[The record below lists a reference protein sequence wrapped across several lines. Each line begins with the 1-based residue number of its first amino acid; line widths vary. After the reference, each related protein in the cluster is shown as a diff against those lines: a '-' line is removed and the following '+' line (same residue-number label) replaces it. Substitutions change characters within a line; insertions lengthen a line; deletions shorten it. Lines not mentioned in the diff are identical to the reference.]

1 MTGSAGS
8 MTIAQSAHGAALQR
22 WPAEAIT
29 SMQAALSLHETS
41 VAMTPTEAP
50 TRSFDLPFP
59 IAEYKARVARV
70 QQEMAR
76 RGIDVLMINH
86 LENIYYLSGYR
97 TIGYYSFM
105 ALFVPASGDPVHLT
119 RFIEKSAVQGSS
131 WVEDAIFYPDTE
143 HYLDAAVRVI
153 KERNWDALRIGVDKS
168 AWYLTIDDFEKLQQR
183 LPQARWVDSSLLVEN
198 MRLIKSPAEQAYSR
212 KAGQAA
218 SEGMRSALGALRA
231 GITED
236 DLMAAAYNGLFR
248 MHSEFPGLPPLINS
262 GVRHTMAHAMAEGNP
277 VRDGDAVYF
286 EVGASIKRY
295 HAATLRIGFVGTPPK
310 LFYDLTD
317 LCRRSLDAGFKEMK
331 PGNPAQAV
339 DHAARKV
346 IADAGYGDQFRHKA
360 GYSIGIALPP
370 DWSEARTMML
380 RGGETRP
387 LQPGMVFH
395 FLPAVFEYR
404 EYGVGLSETVLITE
418 NGYEILTNVDQKLFV
433 VK

>member
-1 MTGSAGS
+1 MPP
-8 MTIAQSAHGAALQR
+8 QPL
-22 WPAEAIT
+22 
-29 SMQAALSLHETS
+29 
-41 VAMTPTEAP
+41 
-50 TRSFDLPFP
+50 DLPFAV
-59 IAEYKARVARV
+59 AEYEARVAHV
-70 QQEMAR
+70 QTELTR
-76 RGIDVLMINH
+76 RNLDVLMINH

-105 ALFVPASGDPVHLT
+105 ALFVPRSGNPVHLT

-131 WVEDAIFYPDTE
+131 WVADAIFYPDTE

-153 KERNWDALRIGVDKS
+153 KERGWDNRSIGIDKS
-168 AWYLTIDDFEKLQQR
+168 AWYLTIDDFEKLQGR
-183 LPQARWVDSSLLVEN
+183 LPKARWVDTSLLIEN

-212 KAGQAA
+212 RAGQAA
-218 SEGMRSALGALRA
+218 SEGMRSALSALRA

-236 DLMAAAYNGLFR
+236 DLMAAAYAGLFR
-248 MHSEFPGLPPLINS
+248 KHSEYPGLPPLINA

-277 VRDGDAVYF
+277 VRQGDAVYF
-286 EVGASIKRY
+286 EIGASIKRY
-295 HAATLRIGFVGTPPK
+295 HAATLRIGHVGEPSK

-317 LCRRSLDAGFKEMK
+317 LCRRALDAGFAQLR
-331 PGNPAQAV
+331 PGNPAEAV

-380 RGGETRP
+380 RGGEKRV

-404 EYGVGLSETVLITE
+404 EYGVGLSETVLITDS
-418 NGYEILTNVDQKLFV
+418 GHEILTDVEQKLFV

>member
-1 MTGSAGS
+1 M
-8 MTIAQSAHGAALQR
+8 AQ
-22 WPAEAIT
+22 PY
-29 SMQAALSLHETS
+29 
-41 VAMTPTEAP
+41 
-50 TRSFDLPFP
+50 DLPFP
-59 IAEYKARVARV
+59 VDEYRARVARV
-70 QQEMAR
+70 QAEMAR
-76 RGIDVLMINH
+76 RGVDLLLINH
-86 LENIYYLSGYR
+86 LENIYYLTGYR

-105 ALFVPASGDPVHLT
+105 ALFVPPEGDPVHLT
-119 RFIEKSAVQGSS
+119 RFIEKSALQGSS
-131 WVEDAIFYPDTE
+131 WVEDAVFYPDTE
-143 HYLDAAVRVI
+143 HYLDAAVRVM
-153 KERNWDALRIGVDKS
+153 KERHWDGARIGVDKS

-183 LPQARWVDSSLLVEN
+183 LPQARWVDTALLVEN

-212 KAGQAA
+212 KAGKAA
-218 SEGMRSALGALRA
+218 SAGMRSALAALKA

-236 DLMAAAYNGLFR
+236 DLMAAAYSGLFS

-262 GVRHTMAHAMAEGNP
+262 GARHTMAHAMAEGNP
-277 VRDGDAVYF
+277 VREGDAVYF

-295 HAATLRIGFVGTPPK
+295 HAANLRIGYVGTPPK
-310 LFYDLTD
+310 LFHDLTD
-317 LCRRSLDAGFKEMK
+317 LCRRALDAGLAEMR
-331 PGNPAQAV
+331 PGNPAEAV

-346 IADAGYGDQFRHKA
+346 IADGGYGDKFRHKA

-418 NGYEILTNVDQKLFV
+418 NGHEILTDVDQKLFV